1 MPRLLDLLRDGPIS
15 INLGLVE
22 FAEALE
28 AQKTPVVHVDW
39 TPPPLLDEETKRILE
54 ELL

>member
-1 MPRLLDLLRDGPIS
+1 MPRLSDLLRDGPIS

-28 AQKTPVVHVDW
+28 AQEVAVVHVDW
-39 TPPPLLDEETKRILE
+39 TPPPLLDEETKSILD

>member
-1 MPRLLDLLRDGPIS
+1 MPRLSDLLRDGPIAV
-15 INLGLVE
+15 NLGLVE

-28 AQKTPVVHVDW
+28 AQETSVVHINW
-39 TPPPLLDEETKRILE
+39 TPPPLLDEETKNILD